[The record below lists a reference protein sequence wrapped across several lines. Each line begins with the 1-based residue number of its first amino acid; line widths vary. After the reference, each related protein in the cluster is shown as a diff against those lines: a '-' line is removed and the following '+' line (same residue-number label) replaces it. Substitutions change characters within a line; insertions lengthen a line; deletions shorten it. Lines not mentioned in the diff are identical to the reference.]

1 MFKGLKLKGLQI
13 NSHVDENGLFE
24 IQFREAIGRISNPQ
38 MLILVTD
45 KHGLKGIDYFFF
57 RGVLLLFC
65 LLPA

>member
-45 KHGLKGIDYFFF
+45 KH
-57 RGVLLLFC
+57 
-65 LLPA
+65 